1 MVWYLPSR
9 ESRSLVRINT
19 RRRNPEVKA
28 MLFHEIY
35 SSYYIAVSSILKEAV
50 RGTLTGKKLNALVQ
64 QHAFG
69 ESLLTI
75 PDGLMGEKWRL
86 IHKDLSTPL
95 EEEPSMPLTILEKRW
110 MKALL
115 LDPRIRLF
123 MPDMAGLEEI
133 GFKDVEPLFTPD
145 MIVYYDRYSDGDD
158 YENPE
163 YIRHFRTILQALQE
177 EQDIFVSFESR
188 LHAKPQLVVT
198 PHYLEY
204 SEKDDR
210 FRLVAAGRR
219 RRWVI
224 NLSRITAC
232 EPAHRNDLVQLK
244 EAPAKTV
251 TFELEDRRNAM
262 ERVLLHFSHLEKETK
277 RLDDR
282 RYRVT
287 LKYDRQDETEMVI
300 RILSFGSAIRV
311 TEPDSFVALIR
322 ERIQKQLAIQKNN
335 TSQDIFQDGRETN
348 DRSGT
353 KDVSRTNDVNEL
365 NNVGKTNGKLKRR
378 S

>member
-1 MVWYLPSR
+1 
-9 ESRSLVRINT
+9 
-19 RRRNPEVKA
+19 

-50 RGTLTGKKLNALVQ
+50 RGTLTGKKLNALVRE
-64 QHAFG
+64 HAFG

-75 PDGLMGEKWRL
+75 PDGLKGEKWRL
-86 IHKDLSTPL
+86 IHQDLSTPL

-123 MPDMAGLEEI
+123 MPDIAGLEGIGFEGIGLEEI
-133 GFKDVEPLFTPD
+133 GLGGIGLKEIGLEDVEPLFTPD

-163 YIRHFRTILQALQE
+163 YIRRFRTILQALQE

-210 FRLVAAGRR
+210 FRLVAAGHR

-232 EPAHRNDLVQLK
+232 EPAHRNDRVQLK

-287 LKYDRQDETEMVI
+287 LKYDSQDETEMVI

-322 ERIQKQLAIQKNN
+322 ERIRKQLAFQKNN
-335 TSQDIFQDGRETN
+335 NFQDIFQDGRET
-348 DRSGT
+348 DGRSGT
-353 KDVSRTNDVNEL
+353 KDVSEANDISE
-365 NNVGKTNGKLKRR
+365 KRCQQDK
-378 S
+378 

>member
-1 MVWYLPSR
+1 
-9 ESRSLVRINT
+9 
-19 RRRNPEVKA
+19 

-50 RGTLTGKKLNALVQ
+50 RGNLTGKKLNALVQ
-64 QHAFG
+64 EHAFG

-75 PDGLMGEKWRL
+75 PDGLKGEKWRL

-110 MKALL
+110 MKELL

-123 MPDMAGLEEI
+123 MPDMTGLKEIGLE
-133 GFKDVEPLFTPD
+133 DVEPLFTPD

-163 YIRHFRTILQALQE
+163 YIRHFRTILQALQD

-210 FRLVAAGRR
+210 FRLVAAGHR

-232 EPAHRNDLVQLK
+232 EPAHRNDRVQLK

-300 RILSFGSAIRV
+300 RIMSFGSAIRV

-322 ERIQKQLAIQKNN
+322 ERIRKQLALQKNN
-335 TSQDIFQDGRETN
+335 IFQDIFQDGRETGG
-348 DRSGT
+348 RSRT
-353 KDVSRTNDVNEL
+353 KDVSEANDISE
-365 NNVGKTNGKLKRR
+365 KRCQQDK
-378 S
+378 

>member
-1 MVWYLPSR
+1 
-9 ESRSLVRINT
+9 
-19 RRRNPEVKA
+19 

-64 QHAFG
+64 EHAFG

-75 PDGLMGEKWRL
+75 PDGLKGEKWRL

-95 EEEPSMPLTILEKRW
+95 ETEPSMPLTILEKRW

-123 MPDMAGLEEI
+123 MPDMTGLEKI
-133 GFKDVEPLFTPD
+133 GFEKSGIEKTGLEKKELEDIGLEDVEPLFTPD

-158 YENPE
+158 YEDPE
-163 YIRHFRTILQALQE
+163 YIRHFRTILQALQQ
-177 EQDIFVSFESR
+177 EQDIFISFESR
-188 LHAKPQLVVT
+188 LHAKPRLVVT

-210 FRLVAAGRR
+210 FRLVAAGHK

-232 EPAHRNDLVQLK
+232 EPAHKNDHVQLK

-262 ERVLLHFSHLEKETK
+262 ERVLRQGISTSDVAESVKHGKCVGTKE
-277 RLDDR
+277 
-282 RYRVT
+282 
-287 LKYDRQDETEMVI
+287 
-300 RILSFGSAIRV
+300 FG
-311 TEPDSFVALIR
+311 DALI
-322 ERIQKQLAIQKNN
+322 AMMNP
-335 TSQDIFQDGRETN
+335 SSHF
-348 DRSGT
+348 GT
-353 KDVSRTNDVNEL
+353 R
-365 NNVGKTNGKLKRR
+365 
-378 S
+378 

>member
-1 MVWYLPSR
+1 
-9 ESRSLVRINT
+9 
-19 RRRNPEVKA
+19 

-64 QHAFG
+64 EHAFG

-75 PDGLMGEKWRL
+75 PDGLKGEKWRL

-123 MPDMAGLEEI
+123 MPDMAGLEGIGLKEI
-133 GFKDVEPLFTPD
+133 GLEGIGLKEIGPEEIGIKETGLEDVEPLFTPD

-210 FRLVAAGRR
+210 FRLVAAGHR

-232 EPAHRNDLVQLK
+232 EPAHRNDRVQLK

-300 RILSFGSAIRV
+300 RIMSFGSAIRV

-322 ERIQKQLAIQKNN
+322 ERIRKQLAFQRNN
-335 TSQDIFQDGRETN
+335 IFQDIFQDGRET
-348 DRSGT
+348 DGRSRT
-353 KDVSRTNDVNEL
+353 KDVSEANDISE
-365 NNVGKTNGKLKRR
+365 KRCQQDK
-378 S
+378 